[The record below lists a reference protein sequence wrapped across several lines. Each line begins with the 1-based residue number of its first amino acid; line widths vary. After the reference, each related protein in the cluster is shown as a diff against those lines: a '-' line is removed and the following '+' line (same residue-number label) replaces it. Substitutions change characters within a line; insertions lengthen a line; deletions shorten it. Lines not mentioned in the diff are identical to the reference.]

1 MVDEVSDGFEC
12 PFSSSH
18 VQANESAVPQQRTKI
33 CMTFPTRGGRAEFLC
48 RFPASRTPPM
58 SVDQPLWLPPWNIF
72 RDEGKTMM
80 YSRHQYPLPRW
91 DRLR

>member
-33 CMTFPTRGGRAEFLC
+33 CMTFPTRGGAPSFFVAFL
-48 RFPASRTPPM
+48 
-58 SVDQPLWLPPWNIF
+58 LPGLHPCQSTSLPGF
-72 RDEGKTMM
+72 LRGTSSGTRGK
-80 YSRHQYPLPRW
+80 R
-91 DRLR
+91 